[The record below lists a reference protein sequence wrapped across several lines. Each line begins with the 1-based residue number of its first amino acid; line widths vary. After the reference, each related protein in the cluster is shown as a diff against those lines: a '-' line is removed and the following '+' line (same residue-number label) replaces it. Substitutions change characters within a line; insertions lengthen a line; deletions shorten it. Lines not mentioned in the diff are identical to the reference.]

1 MNRTSRPCRD
11 ASALMRLLNESI
23 NSSAMVAHY
32 FKKISKVVKELN
44 PQEPPV
50 ITADQPVY
58 AIAKQLQWLLP
69 DEYKNIV
76 VRMIHYLLRWFS

>member
-1 MNRTSRPCRD
+1 
-11 ASALMRLLNESI
+11 
-23 NSSAMVAHY
+23 MVAHY

-50 ITADQPVY
+50 ITTDQPVY

>member
-1 MNRTSRPCRD
+1 
-11 ASALMRLLNESI
+11 
-23 NSSAMVAHY
+23 MVAHY